1 MVNFNKNWKSHL
13 LEQEFD
19 RTKLSIKDKLN
30 PKFWKRGALEEETAV
45 RLMEIAQDFYS
56 SIQESIREAPDFE
69 DITFTGSLASYNYH
83 NSSDID
89 LHIVVDFAKIEE
101 SKEIL
106 SELFALERIRWN
118 DSHNIR
124 IYGHEVEIYIQDSNE
139 EHFAN
144 GVYSI
149 LRREWVDMP
158 TKEDVDIDFKTTEKK
173 YESLSLEIK
182 ELSKLFK
189 VKEFE
194 KVHSHAIKLKE
205 KIKIMRI
212 SGLEAEGVY
221 SPENLAFKMLR
232 NSHEIE
238 KLMSLKSS
246 SYDKMMSLT
255 YKDKKIVDIAENWQK
270 YLDLLNQLSYH
281 GKI

>member
-1 MVNFNKNWKSHL
+1 MINFNKNWKTFL
-13 LEQEFD
+13 IEQNFD
-19 RTKLSIKDKLN
+19 RSKLSVKDKLN
-30 PKFWKRGALEEETAV
+30 SKFWKRGVLEEETAI

-56 SIQESIREAPDFE
+56 SIQGTVTEAPNFE

-83 NSSDID
+83 SSSDID
-89 LHIVVDFAKIEE
+89 LHIVVDFAKIGK

-106 SELFALERIRWN
+106 AELFALKRIRWN

-124 IYGHEVEIYIQDSNE
+124 IFGHEVEIYIQNSNE

-158 TKEDVDIDFKTTEKK
+158 TKEDVDIDFKATKKK

-182 ELSKLFK
+182 ELAKLFK
-189 VKEFE
+189 VKEYE
-194 KVHSHAIKLKE
+194 KVYNHTLKLKE

-232 NSHEIE
+232 NNNEI
-238 KLMSLKSS
+238 KDLMSLKSS
-246 SYDKMMSLT
+246 AYDKMMSLT
-255 YKDKKIVDIAENWQK
+255 SRDKKIVDISENWQK
-270 YLDLLNQLSYH
+270 YLKLSN
-281 GKI
+281 